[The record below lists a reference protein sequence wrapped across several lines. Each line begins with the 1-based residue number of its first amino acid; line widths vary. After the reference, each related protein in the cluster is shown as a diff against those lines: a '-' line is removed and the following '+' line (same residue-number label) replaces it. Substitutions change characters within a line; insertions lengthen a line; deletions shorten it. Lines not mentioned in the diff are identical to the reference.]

1 MFIKTW
7 LHRWMAQNK
16 MWEKSPEEIKA
27 AVEEAKERLFPWDWR
42 NSAEMQDADFRS
54 EYYTNL
60 NRGRE

>member
-1 MFIKTW
+1 
-7 LHRWMAQNK
+7 MAQNK

-60 NRGRE
+60 NKGRE